1 MQVTMR
7 EEGDAA
13 VAMISGEIDHH
24 TAQKIRTEI
33 DDSVLEGGKTRL
45 ILDFSG
51 VTFMDSSGV
60 GLILGRR
67 RLMEEG
73 PEIEHG
79 YTSISSSR
87 RRSSSRSWGERL
99 PSFTKAATS
108 WPAEPS

>member
-33 DDSVLEGGKTRL
+33 DDSILEGGKTRL

-67 RLMEEG
+67 RLMEG
-73 PEIEHG
+73 LGGSLVVRSVPQ
-79 YTSISSSR
+79 SMR
-87 RRSSSRSWGERL
+87 RLMAVAGIRI
-99 PSFTKAATS
+99 K
-108 WPAEPS
+108 